1 MPESGLRKIIKE
13 MLEDAGQD
21 VIEVRVINYVVRE
34 LHMGRRLSAILQD
47 PYIKN
52 RIEEERLAHI
62 LESTEVIQAVEE
74 EINKAFKKRDFK
86 FQD

>member
-34 LHMGRRLSAILQD
+34 LHLGRRLSAILQD

-62 LESTEVIQAVEE
+62 LESTEVIQAVEDE
-74 EINKAFKKRDFK
+74 LNKAFKKRDFK